1 MTLDEF
7 KNLLEIYSGDLSRW
21 PAAKLQDAVALAKQ
35 VPAAQALL
43 DEAVAL
49 DHKLRHYDVP
59 QTDLAALENRIM
71 AAIADVPAA
80 ADPRAAEAPAP
91 WSLFGWRPAYI
102 FAPSGGL
109 LAAALIGFMIGS
121 APVTHKEF
129 LLDPSFYSVDVIM
142 SGDADIYEGS
152 LF

>member
-21 PAAKLQDAVALAKQ
+21 PAGKLQAAVALVKQ
-35 VPAAQALL
+35 NPAAQALL
-43 DEAVAL
+43 DDAVAF
-49 DHKLRHYDVP
+49 DHTLRHYEAP
-59 QTDLAALENRIM
+59 QADMAALENRIL

-80 ADPRAAEAPAP
+80 SESRPADAPQP
-91 WSLFGWRPAYI
+91 WTIFGWRPAYI

-109 LAAALIGFMIGS
+109 LAAALIGFMIGA
-121 APVTHKEF
+121 APAPHTEH
-129 LLDPSFYSVDVIM
+129 LLDPSFYSVDQIM
-142 SGDADIYEGS
+142 TGDADIYEGS

>member
-7 KNLLEIYSGDLSRW
+7 KNLLELYSGDLSRW
-21 PAAKLQDAVALAKQ
+21 PAGRLRDAVALAKQ
-35 VPAAQALL
+35 IPAAQALL

-49 DHKLRHYDVP
+49 DHALRHYEPP
-59 QTDLAALENRIM
+59 QADLSALENRILS
-71 AAIADVPAA
+71 AIADVPAGSVA
-80 ADPRAAEAPAP
+80 HPLDTPQP
-91 WSLFGWRPAYI
+91 WTIFGWRPAYI

-109 LAAALIGFMIGS
+109 LAAALIGFMIGA
-121 APVTHKEF
+121 APAAHTEY
-129 LLDPSFYSVDVIM
+129 LLDPSFYSVDMIM